1 MAKFNGANLRYDNSD
16 NESRAYDISCE
27 IVVNNGTVTAV
38 QSINANKNG
47 MNVLSGNFND
57 LGGNSGGMMP
67 DNGNVNF
74 YNLPVDEYKAVFSAT
89 TDFVLGLVT
98 KVEAENA
105 AESTE

>member
-16 NESRAYDISCE
+16 NDSRAYDISCE

-47 MNVLSGNFND
+47 MNVLTGNFNSLD
-57 LGGNSGGMMP
+57 GNVVDMMP
-67 DNGNVNF
+67 NDSHVNF
-74 YNLPVDEYKAVFSAT
+74 YNLPVSEYKAVFSAT

-105 AESTE
+105 AEAGE